1 MQCRLFFPLFDVFLT
16 QRFCKLYLHI
26 ICLLFLQVFLAVKKQ
41 TIFSCLFEPLK
52 CLITSGY
59 ASQSNRLEKWIC
71 VAFILENIESSCYS
85 FRKKKRE
92 RNLSTQL
99 VNWAMSVIFFV
110 FNISLCVFL
119 CKINLWSFWIGG
131 LSQRY

>member
-1 MQCRLFFPLFDVFLT
+1 MQCRLFFPLFDVFFNTEILQIVPSYHMFIILT
-16 QRFCKLYLHI
+16 GFSRS
-26 ICLLFLQVFLAVKKQ
+26 KKQ